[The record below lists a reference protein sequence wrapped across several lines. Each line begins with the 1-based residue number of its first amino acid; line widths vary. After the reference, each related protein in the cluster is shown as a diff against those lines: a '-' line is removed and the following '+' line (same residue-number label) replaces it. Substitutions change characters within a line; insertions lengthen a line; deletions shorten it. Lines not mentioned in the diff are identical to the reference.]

1 MDIIRTPDK
10 FFDNLK
16 DYPFEPCYT
25 TIKTHDDTDLRI
37 HHIDACT
44 DSQFGVISIEK

>member
-25 TIKTHDDTDLRI
+25 TIKTHDDRYS
-37 HHIDACT
+37 CVCM